1 MNART
6 VALCALLA
14 AFAGTVGTPNL
25 ARAQTSDASPAP
37 LATPA
42 TLSVVGQVLVI
53 GQAYLV
59 FTTGDA
65 VKIEPSLTIP
75 RVRLGQYVRVLIDRT
90 THAVVSFE
98 VAPRSLGSGDIEAVK
113 LPRDYVV
120 ASEKSKR
127 VETAGSGAAGAPV
140 HSVTVTIT
148 VSVPDNT
155 PLNDDV
161 YLATDRTNFSPAE
174 IRMTRADARTWTT
187 SLQLTSGAVV
197 RYEFTRGNFATIE
210 RDKRGGIVE
219 PRTLNAADNV
229 QTHDTVAHWADVN

>member
-1 MNART
+1 MKLKR
-6 VALCALLA
+6 ALAACAL
-14 AFAGTVGTPNL
+14 FVTMG
-25 ARAQTSDASPAP
+25 ASPDP

-53 GQAYLV
+53 GEGYLV

-65 VKIEPSLTIP
+65 VKIDPALPVP
-75 RVRLGQYVRVLIDRT
+75 RVRLGQYVRVLIDRSS
-90 THAVVSFE
+90 HAVTSFE
-98 VAPRSLGSGDIEAVK
+98 VAPRSLASGDVEAAK

-120 ASEKSKR
+120 ASERSR
-127 VETAGSGAAGAPV
+127 HSETAGGTAVGTFV
-140 HSVTVTIT
+140 HAVTVTIT

-155 PLNDDV
+155 PQSDDV
-161 YLATDRTNFSPAE
+161 YLVTDRTNFSPAE

-187 SLQLTSGAVV
+187 SLQLSSSASV

-219 PRTLNAADNV
+219 PRTLNAADNL